1 MKGII
6 FCLLEKLVVA
16 RAGPEAWE
24 RLVRETPL
32 RTPDGAFVRPGLYP
46 DEDLYAL
53 FATASALSGQRVGD
67 MYRAFGRATFVEH
80 AGACPGSLS
89 PGITAKR
96 FLMSVDRIM
105 RMEVHKLQP
114 GADLPYFEYE
124 DPAPDRLV
132 MIYSSP
138 RGLCE
143 LVAGLID
150 GAADHLGEQITQTQ
164 TLCRH
169 AGDLHCRFELR
180 FAARPDAAEPAA
192 HIGEGSP
199 VL

>member
-6 FCLLEKLVVA
+6 FCLLEKMIVA
-16 RAGPEAWE
+16 RGGAEAWE
-24 RLVRETPL
+24 RMVRETPL
-32 RTPDGAFVRPGLYP
+32 RTAGGAFVRPGLYP

-53 FATASALSGQRVGD
+53 FATGSVVTGQPVGD
-67 MYRAFGRATFVEH
+67 LYRAFGRATFVEH
-80 AGACPGSLS
+80 AGAYPDSLP

-114 GADLPYFEYE
+114 GANLPYFEYE

-143 LVAGLID
+143 LVAGLIE
-150 GAADHLGEQITQTQ
+150 GAADHLGEPITQVQ

-169 AGDLHCRFELR
+169 AGDPHCRFELS
-180 FAARPDAAEPAA
+180 FTARTDAPESGP
-192 HIGEGSP
+192 HIGEGPS